1 MGGVCTPSLSL
12 PGKDLPEFRRILLI
26 REKKGERWWWLLVRA
41 SIHLRG
47 CAHLGANRLSRACA
61 IREVRGN
68 PPHRSSAR
76 VYTQGYAQEGSA
88 YAYAPTHAIEQQWLT
103 HPPPPRTP
111 TSPLLPSQSVF
122 LTGYGSFSLPLL
134 PSREKRKRRRRV
146 PSQSACSFNPFA
158 SGRGE
163 NSRFFY
169 LRHFLPA
176 IHECTMPSSVV
187 DASSCC
193 SGIVRPS

>member
-88 YAYAPTHAIEQQWLT
+88 YAYAPTHAKEQQWLT

-134 PSREKRKRRRRV
+134 PSKEKRKRRRRV

-163 NSRFFY
+163 NSRFF
-169 LRHFLPA
+169 LSKAFPP
-176 IHECTMPSSVV
+176 CNP
-187 DASSCC
+187 
-193 SGIVRPS
+193 